1 MFTTWLIINC
11 RGISE
16 PVRKT
21 IIDTAII
28 SHNPHYYEHTPWLE
42 LANNSEAP
50 IPTIQIF
57 CESQKD
63 AIRLRKKLRE
73 ACAPYGERF
82 PHSRDPS
89 KERILNP
96 LDGQVLFHY
105 TDEDGN
111 DLDPSELPARTA
123 G

>member
-1 MFTTWLIINC
+1 MFTTWLIITC
-11 RGISE
+11 QGMSE
-16 PVRKT
+16 AVRKT

-42 LANNSEAP
+42 EANNSQTP

-73 ACAPYGERF
+73 VCVPYGERF

-89 KERILNP
+89 KERVLNP
-96 LDGQVLFHY
+96 LDGRLHFLY

-111 DLDPSELPARTA
+111 DLDPSEMPARIA